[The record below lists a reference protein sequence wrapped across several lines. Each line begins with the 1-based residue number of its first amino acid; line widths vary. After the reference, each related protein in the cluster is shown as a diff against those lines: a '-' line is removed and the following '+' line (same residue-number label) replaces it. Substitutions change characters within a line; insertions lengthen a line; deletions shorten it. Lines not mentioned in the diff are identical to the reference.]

1 MARERHEKKHA
12 KKKAAVVL
20 SELRE
25 DIRSLNSSI
34 LVIGQKMKYL
44 VRNEKILGRNL
55 IVLNKK
61 LKTLEE
67 RIATG
72 QIGGK
77 VVKGE
82 ASAELLERVD
92 ELNRKINELQAE
104 LSSIKQGTASQEQLQ
119 ELKYV
124 IDSINP
130 LELVTLEQ
138 VKELIEEKGKRKKK

>member
-1 MARERHEKKHA
+1 VGRERREKKPTA
-12 KKKAAVVL
+12 KKAAVVL
-20 SELRE
+20 AELRE

-34 LVIGQKMKYL
+34 LVVSQKMKYL

-61 LKTLEE
+61 LKALEE
-67 RIATG
+67 RVAAR
-72 QIGGK
+72 QQPQQEELSPK
-77 VVKGE
+77 
-82 ASAELLERVD
+82 LLERL
-92 ELNRKINELQAE
+92 EGLERRINELQAE
-104 LSSIKQGTASQEQLQ
+104 TSALKEGVASQEQLQ

-138 VKELIEEKGKRKKK
+138 VKELIGEKPGKAKRRQ